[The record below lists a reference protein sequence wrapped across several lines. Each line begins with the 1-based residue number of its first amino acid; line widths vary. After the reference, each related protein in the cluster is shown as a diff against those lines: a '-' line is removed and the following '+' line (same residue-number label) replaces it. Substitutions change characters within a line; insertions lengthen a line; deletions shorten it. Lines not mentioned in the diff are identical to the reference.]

1 MMLVVLIMGAAW
13 WTVTAVSK
21 PLNRLALER
30 DHNARVLAQ
39 AKQALLG
46 WAAYNAYDDT
56 DDNPGR
62 LPCPEAAGYIGT
74 DNEGVMSSFCGS
86 GMVIGR
92 LPWRSLGLPKL
103 LDATGEPLWYAVSND
118 WKLNVG
124 GAFLG
129 INSNSAAQL
138 ALDGAA
144 ASAVAIIIAPGRP
157 LTLAPN
163 ATQLAA
169 GCIARTQTRHTS
181 PPNYLDYV
189 ECQNV
194 AGASVRTVVVD
205 NVTNTVSND
214 QAVALTAPEVL
225 AAIEPTVAARI
236 TRDVVPTLKNIFGA
250 TYATAQWGVSA
261 TTPVLPFAAQFESTA
276 SSSFQGKFPET
287 QGLLPLSRS
296 NCNPA
301 TDALCDTGFVRWDTA
316 SVSVTKRSGLATVTS
331 TDCSASTT
339 TEVSCTINYQ
349 RTCSGVGC
357 LLGCACPATLEASVF
372 ANAQNV
378 AMAARSFSNAGITG
392 FASIVSTNTPLN
404 SAGAAVGDFR
414 GHLTTP
420 SCTAWFIFGLLF
432 PCTAS
437 NSVTVKVPITAFPDH
452 ASLTAFY
459 ATASLNW
466 FVKNNW
472 HHVVYYA
479 MSPSH
484 AASGLI
490 HDCTSAG
497 DCITVN
503 GGSIPANSR
512 AVIVFAGRKL
522 TGINLGTRPSADRS
536 DYLDTPE
543 NSGSIVINTTFEQKR
558 FDKSFND
565 RFFAISNY

>member
-1 MMLVVLIMGAAW
+1 
-13 WTVTAVSK
+13 
-21 PLNRLALER
+21 
-30 DHNARVLAQ
+30 
-39 AKQALLG
+39 
-46 WAAYNAYDDT
+46 
-56 DDNPGR
+56 
-62 LPCPEAAGYIGT
+62 
-74 DNEGVMSSFCGS
+74 MSSFCGS

-103 LDATGEPLWYAVSND
+103 LDATGEPLWYAVSNG

-138 ALDGAA
+138 SLDGAA

-163 ATQLAA
+163 ANQLAA

-250 TYATAQWGVSA
+250 TYASTQWGSTVSA
-261 TTPVLPFAAQFESTA
+261 TTPVLPFAAPFASTA
-276 SSSFQGKFPET
+276 SSPFQGQFGNP

-296 NCNPA
+296 QCNPA

-357 LLGCACPATLEASVF
+357 LLGCACPATLEASVL

-404 SAGAAVGDFR
+404 SATGAADGDFR
-414 GHLTTP
+414 GNLPTP
-420 SCTAWFIFGLLF
+420 SCTAWVIFGFLI

-472 HHVVYYA
+472 HHLVYYA

-484 AASGLI
+484 AASGPI
-490 HDCTSAG
+490 HNCTTAG
-497 DCITVN
+497 DCISVT
-503 GGSIPANSR
+503 GGSIAANSR
-512 AVIVFAGRKL
+512 AVIVFAGRSL
-522 TGINLGTRPSADRS
+522 SNAARPSATLA
-536 DYLDTPE
+536 DYLDTAE
-543 NSGSIVINTTFEQKR
+543 NRNGNTTFEQNR